1 MNIQNKLPIIE
12 PVTIRVN
19 DEITILKLDYAN
31 DYNPGDTLLVSWD
44 GTEYICPAKGPN
56 GMCSFI
62 GNNIYHEGNE
72 CGEKIDTGEPFFIV
86 RLYPNTFIMSPQVG
100 TSVKLSVDKL
110 LDVEEEEFN
119 DDLPNDFPRF
129 TVTGESAVKSD
140 ILITP
145 YTSNFKTGYIF
156 ITDYKG
162 QLKWYKHIPSF
173 GYNFK
178 QHYNTNNEL
187 RYSYMV
193 TERPLNGQYDMCH
206 TNIMNDKMEII
217 DKDIRMLKYG
227 TVKNQ
232 YPLECHT
239 FTFLDDKHYIMTAV
253 NTVKVKNIP
262 GFENKYYYVINNI
275 IQEQKDGEVI
285 WHFETI
291 DYPEL
296 YLASCKNNSFEDGMN
311 DIGAAD
317 YAHINAISKDKNG
330 DILISF
336 RNIGLVKVNY
346 ETKEIMWIVGRSRN
360 DIVGLDATDIPY
372 LQHDVRYL
380 ADGSFTIFDNCGC
393 PEDYSRVCRYW
404 INDETKTL
412 IQVKTYDSHFP
423 RSIALG
429 YSELVD
435 DENDVYDIT
444 YGICT
449 GAPALEE
456 YDFKNNQSNFTLT
469 FDNGAYLYNIS
480 RAIKNFE
487 E

>member
-1 MNIQNKLPIIE
+1 MNRLPIIE
-12 PVTIRVN
+12 PITVSVGS
-19 DEITILKLDYAN
+19 EIAMLKIDYLN
-31 DYNPGDTLLVSWD
+31 SFNPGDTLIVTWD
-44 GTEYICPAKGPN
+44 GVDYECIAKGPN

-62 GNNIYHEGNE
+62 GNNIYHDGNE
-72 CGEKIDTGEPFFIV
+72 CGEKIDTGEPFFII
-86 RLYPNTFIMSPQVG
+86 RLFPNTFIISPE
-100 TSVKLSVDKL
+100 VKTVTFSVDQVIENKNQ
-110 LDVEEEEFN
+110 EEYN
-119 DDLPNDFPRF
+119 DGLPQDFPRF
-129 TVTGESAVKSD
+129 TIKGESAIKSD
-140 ILITP
+140 MLITP
-145 YTSNFKTGYIF
+145 YTANFNTGYIF

-162 QLKWYKHIPSF
+162 NLKWYKHIPSF

-178 QHYNTNNEL
+178 QHYNSNNEL

-217 DKDIRMLKYG
+217 DEDIRMLKYG

-239 FTFLDDKHYIMTAV
+239 FTLLDDKHYIMTAV

-262 GFENKYYYVINNI
+262 GYENKYYYVINNI
-275 IQEQKDGEVI
+275 IQEQKNGEVV

-296 YLASCKNNSFEDGMN
+296 YAASCKNNSFEDGTT

-330 DILISF
+330 DILVSF
-336 RNIGLVKVNY
+336 RNIGMVKINY
-346 ETKEIMWIVGRSRN
+346 ETKEIMWIMGRNRN
-360 DIVGLDATDIPY
+360 DIVGLDIKDIPY

-380 ADGSFTIFDNCGC
+380 TDGSFTIFDNCGC

-404 INDETKTL
+404 IDDETKTL
-412 IQVKTYDSHFP
+412 IQAKTYNSKFP
-423 RSIALG
+423 RSVALG

-435 DENDVYDIT
+435 EDNDVYDIT
-444 YGICT
+444 YGFCA

-456 YDFKNNQSNFTLT
+456 YDFKNNKSNFTLT
-469 FDNGAYLYNIS
+469 FDKGANLYNIN
-480 RAIKNFE
+480 RALKNFE

>member
-1 MNIQNKLPIIE
+1 MNKLPIIE
-12 PVTIRVN
+12 P
-19 DEITILKLDYAN
+19 ITVSVGSEVKILKIDYIN
-31 DYNPGDTLLVSWD
+31 DYNPGDTLIVTWD
-44 GTEYICPAKGPN
+44 GTDYECIAKGPN

-86 RLYPNTFIMSPQVG
+86 RLFPNTFIISPEIK
-100 TSVKLSVDKL
+100 TIKFSIDKVI
-110 LDVEEEEFN
+110 DIKNQEEYN
-119 DDLPNDFPRF
+119 DDLPQDFPRF
-129 TVTGESAVKSD
+129 TIKGESAIKSD
-140 ILITP
+140 MLITP
-145 YTSNFKTGYIF
+145 YTANFNTGYIF

-162 QLKWYKHIPSF
+162 NVKWYKHIPSF

-178 QHYNTNNEL
+178 QHYNSNNEL

-217 DKDIRMLKYG
+217 DEDIRMLKHG

-262 GFENKYYYVINNI
+262 GYENKYYYVINNI
-275 IQEQKDGEVI
+275 IQEQKDGEVV

-296 YLASCKNNSFEDGMN
+296 YTASCKNNSFEDGTT

-330 DILISF
+330 DILVSF
-336 RNIGLVKVNY
+336 RNIGMVKINY
-346 ETKEIMWIVGRSRN
+346 KTKEIMWIMGRNRN
-360 DIVGLDATDIPY
+360 DIVGLNIKDIPY

-404 INDETKTL
+404 IDDEVKTL
-412 IQVKTYDSHFP
+412 IEVKTYNSEFP

-429 YSELVD
+429 YSELI
-435 DENDVYDIT
+435 DEDNDVYDIT
-444 YGICT
+444 YGFCP

-456 YDFKNNQSNFTLT
+456 YDFKNNKSNFTLT
-469 FDNGAYLYNIS
+469 FDKGANLYNIN
-480 RAIKNFE
+480 RALKNFE